1 MVAAGLASAR
11 FDGVN
16 EPSRAPGGVELLDRP
31 EAHAAAARAGFSPGN
46 SSSWYVCEGGKTAG
60 PLREQRIAQLI
71 QWGKISARAYVCDEQ
86 LSSWV
91 SIRRTA
97 FATLLAASA
106 PTEEARAEVVNPLG
120 ALRGGPW
127 RLSTRA
133 AQRLSGLLAA
143 LSVAAGALQL
153 ASGLAM
159 SSQSG
164 VAAAVPSQSA
174 AASARP

>member
-1 MVAAGLASAR
+1 M
-11 FDGVN
+11 N
-16 EPSRAPGGVELLDRP
+16 EPSHAPGG
-31 EAHAAAARAGFSPGN
+31 AGFSAGN
-46 SSSWYVCEGGKTAG
+46 PTCWYICEGGKTEG
-60 PLREQRIAQLI
+60 PLREERIAQLI
-71 QWGKISARAYVCDEQ
+71 QWGKITARAYVCDEQ

-97 FATLLAASA
+97 FAALLATSV
-106 PTEEARAEVVNPLG
+106 PPEEPQTEVVNPLG

-153 ASGLAM
+153 ASGLTM
-159 SSQSG
+159 SSQNDAH
-164 VAAAVPSQSA
+164 AAPAAPAPSTS
-174 AASARP
+174 SR

>member
-1 MVAAGLASAR
+1 
-11 FDGVN
+11 VN
-16 EPSRAPGGVELLDRP
+16 EQSRAPEGT
-31 EAHAAAARAGFSPGN
+31 GFSPG
-46 SSSWYVCEGGKTAG
+46 SPTSWFVCEAGKTEG
-60 PLREQRIAQLI
+60 PLREQRIVQLI
-71 QWGKISARAYVCDEQ
+71 QWGKITARAYVCDEQ

-97 FATLLAASA
+97 FAPLLEPSAA
-106 PTEEARAEVVNPLG
+106 TEEEQTEAVNPLG

-127 RLSTRA
+127 RLSRRA

-159 SSQSG
+159 SSQNGDVRDGSASAP
-164 VAAAVPSQSA
+164 AAPSLRAERAQETQLRLESVNVSTPSQ
-174 AASARP
+174 

>member
-1 MVAAGLASAR
+1 M
-11 FDGVN
+11 N
-16 EPSRAPGGVELLDRP
+16 EPSRNAGETLRDAANTNGGL
-31 EAHAAAARAGFSPGN
+31 FSPG
-46 SSSWYVCEGGKTAG
+46 SPSSWYVCEDGKTEG

-71 QWGKISARAYVCDEQ
+71 AWGRITARAYVCDEQ

-97 FATLLAASA
+97 FAAILATPA
-106 PTEEARAEVVNPLG
+106 PVPQDEREVVHALG

-133 AQRLSGLLAA
+133 LQRLSGLLAA

-159 SSQSG
+159 TSHTE
-164 VAAAVPSQSA
+164 VAR
-174 AASARP
+174 ASARSAFSTSR

>member
-1 MVAAGLASAR
+1 L
-11 FDGVN
+11 
-16 EPSRAPGGVELLDRP
+16 
-31 EAHAAAARAGFSPGN
+31 FSPGS
-46 SSSWYVCEGGKTAG
+46 SSSWFVCDDGKTEG
-60 PLREQRIAQLI
+60 PLREQRIVQLI
-71 QWGKISARAYVCDEQ
+71 QWGKITPRAYVCDEQ

-97 FATLLAASA
+97 FAPLFNASQAA
-106 PTEEARAEVVNPLG
+106 TEEEAAAELVNPLG

-153 ASGLAM
+153 ASGLAT
-159 SSQSG
+159 SGQSEELRAG
-164 VAAAVPSQSA
+164 SASA
-174 AASARP
+174 ATAPGSTR

>member
-1 MVAAGLASAR
+1 
-11 FDGVN
+11 VN
-16 EPSRAPGGVELLDRP
+16 EPSRNAGETLRDAANTNGGL
-31 EAHAAAARAGFSPGN
+31 FSPG
-46 SSSWYVCEGGKTAG
+46 SPSSWYVCEDGKTEG

-71 QWGKISARAYVCDEQ
+71 AWGRITARAYVCDEQ

-97 FATLLAASA
+97 FAALLSAAPVA
-106 PTEEARAEVVNPLG
+106 TPQPETEVVNPLG

-133 AQRLSGLLAA
+133 AQRLSGLLAS

-159 SSQSG
+159 SGQSDE
-164 VAAAVPSQSA
+164 VPG
-174 AASARP
+174 ASAPAPGAPSSAR

>member
-1 MVAAGLASAR
+1 MK
-11 FDGVN
+11 
-16 EPSRAPGGVELLDRP
+16 EPSPEGSTEAAPATRTGS
-31 EAHAAAARAGFSPGN
+31 AARAAGAFSASGP
-46 SSSWYVCEGGKTAG
+46 SSWYVCQGGKTEG
-60 PLREQRIAQLI
+60 PLREERIVQLI
-71 QWGKISARAYVCDEQ
+71 QWGKISARAYICDEQ

-97 FATLLAASA
+97 FAALLQPQTPAA
-106 PTEEARAEVVNPLG
+106 PGRAEPDANPLG

-153 ASGLAM
+153 ASGLST
-159 SSQSG
+159 SSQSDEL
-164 VAAAVPSQSA
+164 PP
-174 AASARP
+174 AASAPGAAR

>member
-1 MVAAGLASAR
+1 MGL
-11 FDGVN
+11 
-16 EPSRAPGGVELLDRP
+16 
-31 EAHAAAARAGFSPGN
+31 FSPG
-46 SSSWYVCEGGKTAG
+46 SPTSWFVCEDGKTEG
-60 PLREQRIAQLI
+60 PLREQRIVQLI
-71 QWGKISARAYVCDEQ
+71 QWGKISSRAYVCDEQ

-97 FATLLAASA
+97 FAALLAQSPRA
-106 PTEEARAEVVNPLG
+106 TEPAEAEVANRLG

-153 ASGLAM
+153 ASGLTM
-159 SSQSG
+159 SSSQSDELPG
-164 VAAAVPSQSA
+164 DAAAAPAGADST
-174 AASARP
+174 R

>member
-1 MVAAGLASAR
+1 LERAGGPHAASA
-11 FDGVN
+11 FC
-16 EPSRAPGGVELLDRP
+16 S
-31 EAHAAAARAGFSPGN
+31 ARA
-46 SSSWYVCEGGKTAG
+46 SSWFVSQGGKTEG
-60 PLREQRIAQLI
+60 PLSAQRITQLI
-71 QWGKISARAYVCDEQ
+71 RWGKISKRAYLCDEQ

-97 FATLLAASA
+97 FAALLSAAPVA
-106 PTEEARAEVVNPLG
+106 TPQPETEVVNPLG

-159 SSQSG
+159 SGQSDE
-164 VAAAVPSQSA
+164 VPG
-174 AASARP
+174 ASAPAPGAPSSAR

>member
-1 MVAAGLASAR
+1 VNQLPRATDGAELDGSQAASA
-11 FDGVN
+11 FSTV
-16 EPSRAPGGVELLDRP
+16 RAT
-31 EAHAAAARAGFSPGN
+31 
-46 SSSWYVCEGGKTAG
+46 SWFISQGGKTEG
-60 PLREQRIAQLI
+60 PLSAERITQLI
-71 QWGKISARAYVCDEQ
+71 RWGKVSKRAYVCDEQ

-97 FATLLAASA
+97 FAAVFTPRVRTPQADRRGPES
-106 PTEEARAEVVNPLG
+106 EVVPRLG

-159 SSQSG
+159 SSRAE
-164 VAAAVPSQSA
+164 VAPSA
-174 AASARP
+174 TPAPR

>member
-1 MVAAGLASAR
+1 MNPRRPGKHDAELGGPHAASA
-11 FDGVN
+11 FC
-16 EPSRAPGGVELLDRP
+16 S
-31 EAHAAAARAGFSPGN
+31 ARA
-46 SSSWYVCEGGKTAG
+46 SSWFVSQGGKTEG
-60 PLREQRIAQLI
+60 PLSAQRITQLI
-71 QWGKISARAYVCDEQ
+71 RWGKISKRAYLCDEQ

-97 FATLLAASA
+97 FAAILATPA
-106 PTEEARAEVVNPLG
+106 PVPQDEREVVHALG

-133 AQRLSGLLAA
+133 LQRLSGLLAA

-159 SSQSG
+159 TSHTE
-164 VAAAVPSQSA
+164 VAR
-174 AASARP
+174 ASARSAFSTSR

>member
-1 MVAAGLASAR
+1 MT
-11 FDGVN
+11 
-16 EPSRAPGGVELLDRP
+16 EQSRAPEGD
-31 EAHAAAARAGFSPGN
+31 GFSPG
-46 SSSWYVCEGGKTAG
+46 SPTCWYICEGGKTEG
-60 PLREQRIAQLI
+60 PLREQRIVQLI

-97 FATLLAASA
+97 FAALLAVST
-106 PTEEARAEVVNPLG
+106 PTEEAQAEVVNPLG

-153 ASGLAM
+153 ASGLAT
-159 SSQSG
+159 SSQNDDAPG
-164 VAAAVPSQSA
+164 APAAP
-174 AASARP
+174 ASTR